1 MIKKILLLLVTV
13 VGIAFSYG
21 AYAQLSPIPPN
32 IISSTPKP
40 MIMLNMSKDHQ
51 LFYRAYDEFSD
62 LDGDGLP
69 ETTYKHAFTYYGYFD
84 SFKCY
89 TYSASQFQPT
99 SVNTNKYCSGT
110 WSGNFLNWATMAR
123 VDVLRK
129 VLYGGMRVTDTVTNT
144 VLERAHLPT
153 DAHSFAKYYLGA
165 DLNQLTPFTASQLA
179 PSATSSSSRALYFE
193 PTRRQL
199 YNNRPSSGARTAP
212 DTNTAN
218 PPAPT
223 APYAADSCAAQVDAL
238 YPNITINGVPAP
250 NPSRPVDYNCISFD
264 MNFNGFPV
272 GLGDNVMASRNS
284 EPNLTF
290 MVGQVSRIESN
301 RLTLVMT
308 SSSMRVSGLATA
320 TNTTSFNDWTLR
332 NLTQISV
339 TVCNT
344 TLGSGNSSDANS
356 LSQTN
361 TNPPLMRIARG
372 DFQLWNASERWQCY
386 WSEEKGASNGNN
398 FTITGLGSGSSNPS
412 RADRGVTIGSDGPD
426 FNVRVKVCDGS
437 LLGNERCKKYPNGN
451 FKPIGLLQEYGESD
465 LAEFALITGSFRK
478 NISGGVLRSNMQSFR
493 NEVNH
498 LSNGT
503 FTGSVGI
510 VSNLNKLK
518 VFGYNYVDGTYQ
530 SDGNCTFQITGL
542 TDNQCTSWG
551 NPLGEMFLE
560 SLRYLG
566 GKTTPTPAF
575 DFTYTGSKDEVM
587 GLSKPTWVDPFLRE
601 NASTRAVIEGK
612 YGKAQCRAIN
622 VLNFNASVTSYDN
635 DQLTTFTDLPGAP
648 SVSSL
653 MDVIGVD
660 ELIHG
665 KNWFVGSNGSNNNR
679 LCTAKSVTSLANVRG
694 ICPDGPAYFGSYSLP
709 AMAYWSHTNPV
720 RTDITTAGNTAN
732 AFKVKTYSVALS
744 PGKPRITV
752 PSPAGDGRSV
762 VIQPAY
768 FLNRGVG
775 NTGGGTLVDF
785 RIIEQTP
792 TRGKYLVVWEDSEQG
807 GDYDQDVSGILRY
820 EVVGGKL
827 FVTTQVF
834 AAATANPQGF
844 GYTISGTIGK
854 DGVHFHSGIY
864 GLEFSDVTDLTVVQ
878 LNSDGT
884 TQPHPNINATGG
896 CTNCQNGQP
905 ASRATYDFII
915 AGDAAGVLQDP
926 MWFAAKWGG
935 FKDVPPTGKPDAISK
950 WDSKKADGTLGSDGT
965 PDNYFLAIRADLLEA
980 SLRSVFD
987 DIVNSSNTAP
997 AVSSAQLVEGSLAYQ
1012 GKFDASDG
1020 HGELQAFAVAA
1031 DGTVSATPI
1040 WKAHEKLT
1048 ASTTRQIITNT
1059 DAATGVALTW
1069 ANLSDS
1075 QKAISFGGVGA
1086 EAQARFEWLRGSRTN
1101 EAPNGYRLRTR
1112 NLKSIMGAVVNSN
1125 PHVQSTPRGA
1135 LLGSAFPGYAAFVDT
1150 KSTRPKV
1157 IWAGSSDGMLHGFNA
1172 ENDATSG
1179 GLPVLSYLPGSLLN
1193 RAGQWSDPNGSTV
1206 LAMMDG
1212 TPFTGDVLA
1221 ASAWSTYLFSSLG
1234 RGGKSIFALD
1244 VTNPTALVEANAG
1257 SIFKWQFTDA
1267 DDADLGYIMA
1277 EAGAVNRTSNQPGQ
1291 IAKMNNGKFAALFGN
1306 GVLSSSGKA
1315 ALYILY
1321 ADGPSGTGDWTGR
1334 YTKLVADVGPDNGL
1348 SQPMWVDT
1356 TGDGVADFIYAGD
1369 AKGNL
1374 WKFDVSKADST
1385 NWGVAYAGKP
1395 LFIARDSDSNSKT
1408 LPISAVTDFRAHP
1421 FGGLVINFA
1430 TGKAVVDADFP
1441 DATGR
1446 TNGIFG
1452 IWDKPSY
1459 KTLAP
1464 ALLDSNLP
1472 RTLASLALRTM
1483 TRATSGD
1490 GYVTG
1495 DTIDWGTKKG
1505 WYVKFAAPAEA
1516 SLSNPTFILGLL
1528 AVVSVIPNASQNDNC
1543 YGLPSAYLT
1552 LLDPV
1557 TGLLSENIK
1566 SQTVDANGVLVN
1578 TSSFAITNQRVTLA
1592 GNQLGCAAGKICAS
1606 VLADPEKSACLG
1618 SGCNTPP
1625 PCVGLGCTTPPPC
1638 VGAACNT
1645 ISRNKNISR
1654 LFWREIPTFK
1664 TGTQP

>member
-1 MIKKILLLLVTV
+1 MKNLFLKFSTFLQIFSAKEQLNSFNMIKKFLSCLVVAVIAVFCSTV
-13 VGIAFSYG
+13 S
-21 AYAQLSPIPPN
+21 AQLSPIPPN

-89 TYSASQFQPT
+89 TYSAGQFVPS

-129 VLYGGMRVTDTVTNT
+129 VLYGGMRTTDTTATT

-153 DAHSFAKYYLGA
+153 DAHAFAKYYKGS
-165 DLNQLTPFTASQLA
+165 DLNKLTPFSASQIAPTAS
-179 PSATSSSSRALYFE
+179 SSSSRALYYE
-193 PTRRQL
+193 TNRKQL
-199 YNNRPSSGARTAP
+199 YNNLAGTNNRPAP
-212 DTNTAN
+212 DSTNTPIAPSN
-218 PPAPT
+218 PYPAG
-223 APYAADSCAAQVDAL
+223 SCAAQVSAV
-238 YPNITINGVPAP
+238 YPNAP
-250 NPSRPVDYNCISFD
+250 DDYNCITFD
-264 MNFNGFPV
+264 FTSSEFPV
-272 GLGDNVMASRNS
+272 ELGDNVMVSRNADAAG
-284 EPNLTF
+284 TF
-290 MVGQVSRIESN
+290 MVGQIVLVNGNTI
-301 RLTLVMT
+301 TLIMAKD
-308 SSSMRVSGLATA
+308 SMRVGGVATNN
-320 TNTTSFNDWTLR
+320 NTTSFNDWTLR

-344 TLGSGNSSDANS
+344 TLGSNVAGDINKF
-356 LSQTN
+356 SQTN

-386 WSEEKGASNGNN
+386 WGEEKGASNGNDFN
-398 FTITGLGSGSSNPS
+398 ITGLGSGSNNPS
-412 RADRGVTIGSDGPD
+412 RVSRGVTIGSDGPD

-451 FKPIGLLQEYGESD
+451 LKPIGLLQEYGEPD
-465 LAEFALITGSFRK
+465 VAEFALITGSFRK

-493 NEVNH
+493 NEVNY

-503 FTGSVGI
+503 FTGNAGI
-510 VSNLNKLK
+510 VSNLDKLRI
-518 VFGYNYVDGTYQ
+518 FGYDYGNGTYQ

-566 GKTTPTPAF
+566 GKTSPTPSF
-575 DFTYTGSKDEVM
+575 DFTYSGSKDEAM
-587 GLSKPTWVDPFLRE
+587 GLSKPAWIDPFLRE
-601 NASTRAVIEGK
+601 NAATRAVIEGK

-622 VLNFNASVTSYDN
+622 VLNFNASVTSYDH
-635 DQLTTFTDLPGAP
+635 DQLTSFTELPGAP
-648 SVSSL
+648 SVASL
-653 MDVIGVD
+653 MNVIGVD
-660 ELIHG
+660 EFIHG

-679 LCTAKSVTSLANVRG
+679 LCTAKSVTSLSDVRG

-709 AMAYWSHTNPV
+709 AMAYWSHTNPI
-720 RTDITTAGNTAN
+720 RTDINTAGNTVN
-732 AFKVKTYSVALS
+732 AFKVKSYSVALS
-744 PGKPRITV
+744 PGKPRITI
-752 PSPAGDGRSV
+752 PSPIGVGRNV

-768 FLNRGVG
+768 FLNLGVG

-792 TRGKYLVVWEDSEQG
+792 IKGKYLIVWEDSEQG

-820 EVVGGKL
+820 EVVGNKL
-827 FVTTQVF
+827 FVTTQIF
-834 AAATANPQGF
+834 AARTGNPQGF
-844 GYTISGTIGK
+844 GYTISGTNGK

-864 GLEFSDVTDLTVVQ
+864 GLNFTDLTNLSVVQ
-878 LNSDGT
+878 LNPDGSV
-884 TQPHPNINATGG
+884 QNPPYDFLNSTGG
-896 CTNCQNGQP
+896 CLNCRSQDADKRP
-905 ASRATYDFII
+905 ATRAEYEFSTT
-915 AGDAAGVLQDP
+915 DANVGVLQDP
-926 MWFAAKWGG
+926 MWLAAKWGG
-935 FKDVPPTGKPDAISK
+935 FKDVPATGKPDVISK

-980 SLRSVFD
+980 ALRSVFD

-1020 HGELQAFAVAA
+1020 HGELQAFTVAA
-1031 DGTVSATPI
+1031 DGTVSAVPV

-1048 ASTTRQIITNT
+1048 SSNTRQIITNT
-1059 DAATGVALTW
+1059 DAFTGVAMRWT
-1069 ANLSDS
+1069 NLSDF
-1075 QKAISFGGVGA
+1075 QKTISFGGVGPEA
-1086 EAQARFEWLRGSRTN
+1086 EARLDWVRGGRAN
-1101 EAPNGYRLRTR
+1101 EAPSGYRFRSR
-1112 NLKSIMGAVVNSN
+1112 NLKSVMGAIVNSN
-1125 PHVQSTPRGA
+1125 PHIQSAPRA
-1135 LLGSAFPGYAAFVDT
+1135 AMLGSAFPGYAAFKVS

-1157 IWAGSSDGMLHGFNA
+1157 MWAGASDGMLHGFNS
-1172 ENDATSG
+1172 ENDTSTG
-1179 GLPVLSYLPGSLLN
+1179 GTPIMSYLPGPLLN

-1212 TPFTGDVLA
+1212 TPFTGDVMTA
-1221 ASAWSTYLFSSLG
+1221 GIWSTYLFSSLG
-1234 RGGKSIFALD
+1234 RGGKGIFALD
-1244 VTNPTALVEANAG
+1244 VTNPTSLTESNAG
-1257 SIFKWQFTDA
+1257 SIFKWQFTSS
-1267 DDADLGYIMA
+1267 DDADLGYVMS
-1277 EAGAVNRTSNQPGQ
+1277 EAGSVSRRSNQPGQ

-1306 GVLSSSGKA
+1306 GVLSSTGSA

-1321 ADGPSGTGDWTGR
+1321 TDGPTGTGDWTGR

-1356 TGDGVADFIYAGD
+1356 TGDGVADFIFAGD

-1374 WKFDVSKADST
+1374 WKFDVSNSDST
-1385 NWGVAYAGKP
+1385 VWGVAYSGKP
-1395 LFIARDSDSNSKT
+1395 LFIARDSDSNLKT

-1421 FGGLVINFA
+1421 FGGLMINFA

-1441 DATGR
+1441 DAAGR
-1446 TNGIFG
+1446 ANGIFG

-1459 KTLAP
+1459 AKLAVG
-1464 ALLDSNLP
+1464 ALDANLP
-1472 RTLASLALRTM
+1472 RTLTSLALRTM
-1483 TRATSGD
+1483 TRASSGD

-1495 DTIDWGTKKG
+1495 DAIDWGAKKG

-1516 SLSNPTFILGLL
+1516 SLSNPTLILGLL
-1528 AVVSVIPNASQNDNC
+1528 AVVSIVPNATQNDSC

-1552 LLDPV
+1552 LLDPI
-1557 TGLLSENIK
+1557 TGLLDENVK
-1566 SQTVDANGVLVN
+1566 GQLVDTNGVLIN
-1578 TSSFAITNQRVTLA
+1578 ISSFALTNQRVTLV
-1592 GNQLGCAAGKICAS
+1592 GNQIACAAGKLCATILS
-1606 VLADPEKSACLG
+1606 DPEK
-1618 SGCNTPP
+1618 
-1625 PCVGLGCTTPPPC
+1625 PCVGPKCDSFT
-1638 VGAACNT
+1638 VNDK
-1645 ISRNKNISR
+1645 RSR